1 MRFALAGRSGFRH
14 PAANTI
20 AALGLI
26 AGIAA
31 AGPALA
37 QSQPFPMDKAQA
49 AAPAKPATPPSA
61 GQIKL
66 ANELLVANGEASA
79 FDALIPGVI
88 EQAANSFVQAN
99 PDLIRDLRDV
109 AKSMIP
115 QYENRRAEITAI
127 LAQTY
132 AAQFSEAELTELL
145 TFYRSPV
152 GVKLVQRRQEL
163 LDEGLRGI
171 QTWSAKFSR
180 EMEARVREEMK
191 KRGFTI

>member
-1 MRFALAGRSGFRH
+1 MRFAPAGRFRQ
-14 PAANTI
+14 PAANTV
-20 AALGLI
+20 AAVMLVAGL
-26 AGIAA
+26 AA

-37 QSQPFPMDKAQA
+37 QNQPFPMAGATA

-115 QYENRRAEITAI
+115 QYENRRSEITSI

-163 LDEGLRGI
+163 LDDGLRGI